1 MTLHFFYSLTTTQIP
16 NFGYIKWT
24 PYVALTSSFLNTGFD
39 QYVRQGMGRKNATK
53 YVEWIRRR
61 QFSFW
66 NLAHVHFMKNERLE
80 CEIKVSL
87 EYYSVFYPHH
97 TYYLY

>member
-39 QYVRQGMGRKNATK
+39 QYVRQGMGRKMPPNTWNEFVVA
-53 YVEWIRRR
+53 
-61 QFSFW
+61 SFPS
-66 NLAHVHFMKNERLE
+66 
-80 CEIKVSL
+80 EILLMSI
-87 EYYSVFYPHH
+87 S
-97 TYYLY
+97 